1 MESKRREGDNVQTRA
16 GIAWEIGKP
25 WSVEDVELDAPHAG
39 EVLVRLAASGLCHS
53 DDHALTGDMPST
65 LPLVGGHEG
74 AGVVEEVG
82 PGVTSVAPGDHV
94 VLAFIPSCGH
104 CRWCLSSQANL
115 CDLGAQIMGGLPLD
129 GTHRTHVG
137 GQGLT
142 RMTGLGTFS
151 PYTVV
156 NEHSTV
162 KIDQDLPLDL
172 AALIGCGVTTGF
184 GSAVNTAEVQPGD
197 TVVVVGV
204 GGIGAA
210 AIQGARVAGAE
221 QIVAVDPVPWKLDQ
235 AKIFGATHGAASMEE
250 AVPLLSE
257 ITRGVMADSAILTVG
272 VAHGNM
278 VGPLMALIRKGGKA
292 VVTAVAP
299 WTEAEANLSLF
310 ELTIWQ
316 KQLRGSL
323 YGASAP
329 GVAVPRLLGLY
340 RRGLLQ
346 LEEMVTRRY
355 TLDQVQQ
362 GYDDMHAGR
371 NIRGLIVF
379 DS

>member
-1 MESKRREGDNVQTRA
+1 MKTRA
-16 GIAWEIGKP
+16 GIAREIGKP
-25 WSVEDVELDAPHAG
+25 WSVEDVELDSPHAG
-39 EVLVRLAASGLCHS
+39 EVMVKLAASGLCHS
-53 DDHALTGDMPST
+53 DDHVLTGDMPSA

-82 PGVTSVAPGDHV
+82 PGVTSVKPGDHV

-104 CRWCLSSQANL
+104 CRFCMSGAANL
-115 CDLGAQIMGGLPLD
+115 CDLGAHIMGGLPLD
-129 GTHRTHVG
+129 GTHRTHQG
-137 GQGLT
+137 EQGLT

-156 NEHSTV
+156 NEHSVV
-162 KIDQDLPLDL
+162 KIDDDIPLEL
-172 AALIGCGVTTGF
+172 AALVGCGVTTGF
-184 GSAVNTAEVQPGD
+184 GSAVNTAEVQVGD
-197 TVVVVGV
+197 TVVVIGV

-235 AKIFGATHGAASMEE
+235 AKVFGATHTVASMQE
-250 AVPLLSE
+250 AMPLINE

-272 VAHGNM
+272 VATGDM
-278 VGPLMALIRKGGKA
+278 IAPLMSLVRKGGKC
-292 VVTAVAP
+292 VVTAISPIADTAV
-299 WTEAEANLSLF
+299 TMSLF

-316 KQLRGSL
+316 KELRGSL
-323 YGASAP
+323 YGANAP
-329 GVAVPRLLGLY
+329 AVAVPQLLSLY

-346 LEEMVTRRY
+346 LDEMVTRRY
-355 TLDQVQQ
+355 TLDEVQQ

-379 DS
+379 D

>member
-1 MESKRREGDNVQTRA
+1 VQTRA
-16 GIAWEIGKP
+16 GIAREIGKP
-25 WSVEDVELDAPHAG
+25 WSVEDVVLDSPHAG
-39 EVLVRLAASGLCHS
+39 EVLVKLAASGLCHS
-53 DDHALTGDMPST
+53 DDHVITGDMPSA

-82 PGVTSVAPGDHV
+82 AGVTSVKPGDHV

-104 CRWCLSSQANL
+104 CRFCMSGAANL
-115 CDLGAQIMGGLPLD
+115 CDLGAHIMGGLPLD
-129 GTHRTHVG
+129 GTYRTHVG
-137 GQGLT
+137 DQGLT

-156 NEHSTV
+156 NEHSVV
-162 KIDQDLPLDL
+162 KIDDDLPLEL

-184 GSAVNTAEVQPGD
+184 GSAENTAEVQVGD

-210 AIQGARVAGAE
+210 AIQGARVAGAS

-235 AKIFGATHGAASMEE
+235 AKIFGATHTAASMEE
-250 AVPLLSE
+250 AIPLVND
-257 ITRGVMADSAILTVG
+257 ITRGVMADSSILTVG
-272 VAHGNM
+272 VAKGDM
-278 VGPLMALIRKGGKA
+278 IAPLMSLVRKGGNC
-292 VVTAVAP
+292 VVTGISPIADMQV
-299 WTEAEANLSLF
+299 TMSLF

-316 KQLRGSL
+316 KNLRGSL
-323 YGASAP
+323 YGANSPA
-329 GVAVPRLLGLY
+329 VAVPKLLNLY

-346 LEEMVTRRY
+346 LDEMVTRRY
-355 TLDQVQQ
+355 TLDQVQE

>member
-1 MESKRREGDNVQTRA
+1 MQTRA

-25 WSVEDVELDAPHAG
+25 WSVEDVELDKPHAG
-39 EVLVRLAASGLCHS
+39 EVLVKLAASGLCHS
-53 DDHALTGDMPST
+53 DDHAITGDMPT
-65 LPLVGGHEG
+65 GLPLVGGHEG

-82 PGVTSVAPGDHV
+82 EGVTSVKPGDHV

-104 CRWCLSSQANL
+104 CRWCMSGMANL

-129 GTHRTHVG
+129 GTHRTHVR

-156 NEHSTV
+156 NEFSTV
-162 KIDQDLPLDL
+162 KIDGDLPLEL

-197 TVVVVGV
+197 TVVIVGV

-221 QIVAVDPVPWKLDQ
+221 QIVAIDPVPWKLDQ
-235 AKIFGATHGAASMEE
+235 AKIFGATHTAASMEE
-250 AVPLLSE
+250 AMPLITE

-272 VAHGNM
+272 VAHGDM
-278 VGPLMALIRKGGKA
+278 VGPLMGLVRKGGNA
-292 VVTAVAP
+292 VVTAIAP
-299 WTEAEANLSLF
+299 WTEATANLSLF

-323 YGASAP
+323 YGAFAP
-329 GVAVPRLLGLY
+329 AVAVPKLLSLY

-346 LEEMVTRRY
+346 LDEMVTRRY